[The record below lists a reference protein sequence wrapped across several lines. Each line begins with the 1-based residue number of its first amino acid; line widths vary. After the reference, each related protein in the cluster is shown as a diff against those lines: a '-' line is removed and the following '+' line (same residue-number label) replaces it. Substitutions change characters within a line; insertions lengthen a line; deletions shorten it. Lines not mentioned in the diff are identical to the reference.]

1 MQKKTNEVIAFAAF
15 SLLLA
20 AVNPFKFDFSLFILI
35 ALSGIIS
42 RELLSRRF
50 AQITKNSKRFEH
62 YNNIID
68 TNSCQFR
75 RDIKRVVR
83 FIDTRTFKKIR
94 TAHRAVIPAAINQC
108 GAISADLC
116 AKKKSNKSTHTQK
129 SGDSSGDGDSDGEP
143 PRLINPQ
150 LYDELELAKCLLISK
165 KTLQNLFSKSPQLFP
180 QPIKVPG
187 ARGPRWTSSA
197 IEKWINDRALIFE
210 STRSAQH
217 QIAPRR
223 PGRPRIAGIAG
234 GAK

>member
-1 MQKKTNEVIAFAAF
+1 MHRKTLEVIAFAAF
-15 SLLLA
+15 SLLIVINNQL
-20 AVNPFKFDFSLFILI
+20 PFEFSLLVLLL
-35 ALSGIIS
+35 LSAIIS

-94 TAHRAVIPAAINQC
+94 TAHRAVIPHGLSQR
-108 GAISADLC
+108 GAVSADLC
-116 AKKKSNKSTHTQK
+116 AKKKNSRSTHTQK
-129 SGDSSGDGDSDGEP
+129 SADGDGDSDSDSDGEP
-143 PRLINPQ
+143 PRLLK
-150 LYDELELAKCLLISK
+150 LYDEHALAKCLRISK
-165 KTLQNLFSKSPQLFP
+165 KTLQNLFSKSPHLFP

-197 IEKWINDRALIFE
+197 IEKWINDRALISN
-210 STRSAQH
+210 STRSAQQ
-217 QIAPRR
+217 QIA
-223 PGRPRIAGIAG
+223 PGRPRIARAG